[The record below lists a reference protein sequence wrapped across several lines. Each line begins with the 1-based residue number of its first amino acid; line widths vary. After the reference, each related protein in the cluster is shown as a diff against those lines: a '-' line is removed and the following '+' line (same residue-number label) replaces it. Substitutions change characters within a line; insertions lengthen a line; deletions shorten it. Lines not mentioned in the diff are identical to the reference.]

1 VNATR
6 DHPLIAS
13 AVTKS
18 SGANRTKRKLDMK
31 TPDWNMIDRWLM
43 GEASVGS
50 QIADSIG
57 ILCNVIGV
65 RWAGS
70 EHEHTAARFV
80 AARFEEMLL
89 HDVAVE
95 EFPLQTCDCH
105 AASLR
110 VEDWSLDARPC
121 LFCPSLNIEAP
132 LVNVGFGMAHE
143 LEPLRQRL
151 SGSVALIRSEFEAF
165 TEPRLLTQR
174 LRDLADLGVLA
185 AITGS
190 PHGGR
195 RMSHVSASD
204 WRDNPT
210 KVPLPLIQTSSEDA
224 ARLRTKAMQG
234 KRITV
239 TVNAEMRT
247 ARSWNAVADLPG
259 AEVPDESIV
268 LGAHH
273 DTTPDSFGANDN
285 GAGVAV
291 MLETARLLSG
301 LRKNLNVQ
309 PGRTIRFVSFGA
321 EEQGLQG
328 STAFVDRHFGPEPKP
343 RFMLALDELGTG
355 NMKGVVLQFPELR
368 SLMQQQL
375 DFLNEGLQC
384 HVLSQMDASGDMFPF
399 ARQGIPSSF
408 LWRWRFVG
416 RHPETVYGHSNADT
430 PDKLR
435 IRELKEYAGF
445 LARFL
450 LRLSHVPAAD
460 WPENHLDVAHIAQR
474 IEAERGAV
482 LRTM

>member
-1 VNATR
+1 
-6 DHPLIAS
+6 
-13 AVTKS
+13 
-18 SGANRTKRKLDMK
+18 MK
-31 TPDWNMIDRWLM
+31 TPDWNVIDRWLM

-50 QIADSIG
+50 QIAESIG
-57 ILCNVIGV
+57 ILCNDIGV

-70 EHEHTAARFV
+70 EQEHTAARFV
-80 AARFEEMLL
+80 AATFEKMLL
-89 HDVAVE
+89 QDVVVE

-110 VEDWSLDARPC
+110 FEDWRLDARPC
-121 LFCPSLNIEAP
+121 LFCPSLDIEAP
-132 LVNVGFGMAHE
+132 LVDVGFGMAHE
-143 LEPLRQRL
+143 LEPLRQCL
-151 SGSVALIRSEFEAF
+151 SGSVALIRSEYEPF
-165 TEPRLLTQR
+165 TEPRLLTLR
-174 LRDLADLGVLA
+174 LRDLAALGVLA
-185 AITGS
+185 AVTGS

-204 WRDNPT
+204 WRDDPA
-210 KVPLPLIQTSSEDA
+210 KIPLPLIQTSAEDA
-224 ARLRTKAMQG
+224 VRLRTKAMQG
-234 KRITV
+234 KRIAV
-239 TVNAEMRT
+239 TVNAELRT
-247 ARSWNAVADLPG
+247 ARSWNVVADLSG
-259 AEVPDESIV
+259 ADVSDGGLIF
-268 LGAHH
+268 GAHH

-301 LRKNLNVQ
+301 LRKNLNVY

-328 STAFVDRHFGPEPKP
+328 STAFVDRHYGPEPKP

-368 SLMQQQL
+368 NLMKQQL
-375 DFLNEGLQC
+375 DLLNEGLQC

-430 PDKLR
+430 PEKLR

-450 LRLSHVPAAD
+450 LRLAHVPAAD
-460 WPENHLDVAHIAQR
+460 WPENRLDVTQIAQR
-474 IEAERGAV
+474 IEVERGAV
-482 LRTM
+482 FRTM

>member
-1 VNATR
+1 M
-6 DHPLIAS
+6 
-13 AVTKS
+13 
-18 SGANRTKRKLDMK
+18 AN
-31 TPDWNMIDRWLM
+31 PDWNVIDRWLM

-50 QIADSIG
+50 QIAGSIGTLCNSIG
-57 ILCNVIGV
+57 I

-70 EHEHTAARFV
+70 EQEHMAARF
-80 AARFEEMLL
+80 AAASFEEMLL

-95 EFPLQTCDCH
+95 EFPLRTCDCH
-105 AASLR
+105 AASLK
-110 VEDWSLDARPC
+110 VEDWCLDARPC
-121 LFCPSLNIEAP
+121 LFCTSLDIEAP
-132 LVNVGFGMAHE
+132 LVNVGFGMSHE
-143 LEPLRQRL
+143 LEPLRERL
-151 SGSVALIRSEFEAF
+151 AGSVALIRSEFEPF
-165 TEPRLLTQR
+165 TEPRLLTLR

-185 AITGS
+185 AVTGS

-204 WRDNPT
+204 WRDDPT
-210 KVPLPLIQTSSEDA
+210 KVPLPLIQTSAEDA
-224 ARLRTKAMQG
+224 ARLRSTATG
-234 KRITV
+234 SSRIAV
-239 TVNAEMRT
+239 IVSSEFR
-247 ARSWNAVADLPG
+247 RSISWNTAASLIGTEFPK
-259 AEVPDESIV
+259 ECIV

-291 MLETARLLSG
+291 LLETARLLSG
-301 LRKNLNVQ
+301 LRKNLNVH

-343 RFMLALDELGTG
+343 RFMLALDEPGTG
-355 NMKGVVLQFPELR
+355 NMKGVVLQFPEMR

-375 DFLNEGLQC
+375 DLLNEGLQC

-450 LRLSHVPAAD
+450 LRLSHVPAAE
-460 WPENHLDVAHIAQR
+460 WPENRLDVTQIAQR

-482 LRTM
+482 FRTM

>member
-1 VNATR
+1 
-6 DHPLIAS
+6 
-13 AVTKS
+13 
-18 SGANRTKRKLDMK
+18 MK
-31 TPDWNMIDRWLM
+31 HPDWNAIDRWLM

-50 QIADSIG
+50 QIAGSIG
-57 ILCNVIGV
+57 TLCNSIGV

-70 EHEHTAARFV
+70 EHEYMAARF
-80 AARFEEMLL
+80 AATQFEEISL
-89 HDVAVE
+89 HAAVE

-110 VEDWSLDARPC
+110 VGDQRLDARPC
-121 LFCPSLNIEAP
+121 LFCPSLEIEAP
-132 LVNVGFGMAHE
+132 LVDVGFGMAHE
-143 LEPLRQRL
+143 LEPLRERL
-151 SGSVALIRSEFEAF
+151 AGSVALIRSEFEPF
-165 TEPRLLTQR
+165 TEPRLLTLR
-174 LRDLADLGVLA
+174 LRDLASLGVLA
-185 AITGS
+185 AVTGS

-195 RMSHVSASD
+195 RMTHVSASD
-204 WRDNPT
+204 WRDDPT
-210 KVPLPLIQTSSEDA
+210 KVPLPLIQTSTEDA
-224 ARLRTKAMQG
+224 ARLKSKAMQS
-234 KRITV
+234 KRIAV
-239 TVNAEMRT
+239 TVNAEFRT
-247 ARSWNAVADLPG
+247 ARSWNVTADLPG
-259 AEVPDESIV
+259 ADVSDGSIV

-285 GAGVAV
+285 AAGVAV
-291 MLETARLLSG
+291 MLETARLLAG
-301 LRKNLNVQ
+301 LRNNFNIH

-328 STAFVDRHFGPEPKP
+328 SAAFVDRHYGPELKP

-368 SLMQQQL
+368 NLMQQQL
-375 DFLNEGLQC
+375 ELLNEGLQC

-460 WPENHLDVAHIAQR
+460 WPENRLDVADIAQR
-474 IEAERGAV
+474 IESERGAV
-482 LRTM
+482 FRTM

>member
-1 VNATR
+1 
-6 DHPLIAS
+6 
-13 AVTKS
+13 
-18 SGANRTKRKLDMK
+18 
-31 TPDWNMIDRWLM
+31 MIDRWLM